1 MKKLLLILFC
11 LPLISFG
18 QITTK
23 KVAETNKDYLFT
35 PYDSTLNFLKE
46 NYKGYIGQKL
56 YTKGKS
62 ESLRFGSYDRFFK
75 DYKKSLTSNSNRY
88 KCCDKYY
95 SKYNELVGK
104 YFIVLDAF
112 EYSSKDE
119 ESIFLK
125 LKEEES
131 GDIVYYNYDNR
142 YGFYFDFVVV
152 GYFLKQK
159 ETYLDEEFIIRG
171 KSWVSKDKPMIDMNS
186 GKIVDF
192 SAGSKWKC
200 VDLTIEEKYYSL
212 SLILENKL
220 NEQIFI
226 DLRYLNTEHYV
237 FTLSNAEQYKNK
249 FGEEKWKMIIEGKVN
264 IGFTEEMVLIAFGKP
279 KEINKSKNSDQWVYE
294 NQFLYFENG
303 KLTHFN

>member
-1 MKKLLLILFC
+1 MKKLLLILLCF
-11 LPLISFG
+11 PMIGFG

-23 KVAETNKDYLFT
+23 KVTDKNNDYLFT

-62 ESLRFGSYDRFFK
+62 ETLREGSYDRFFI
-75 DYKKSLTSNSNRY
+75 DYKKSLTSKSNRY
-88 KCCDKYY
+88 KCCDQYY

-112 EYSSKDE
+112 EYSKRDE
-119 ESIFLK
+119 KNIFLK
-125 LKEEES
+125 LEEEES

-142 YGFYFDFVVV
+142 YYFYFDFIVT

-159 ETYLDEEFIIRG
+159 ENYLDKEFIIRG
-171 KSWVSKDKPMIDMNS
+171 KSWVSKDEPMIDMNT

-192 SAGSKWKC
+192 SAGSKWKY

-212 SLILENKL
+212 SLILENRL
-220 NEQIFI
+220 NEQIFC
-226 DLRYLNTEHYV
+226 DLLYLNSEHYL
-237 FTLSNAEQYKNK
+237 FTLENAEKYKNK
-249 FGEEKWKMIIEGKVN
+249 FGEKKWKKIIEGKIS

-279 KEINKSKNSDQWVYE
+279 KEINKSTDNDQWVYE
-294 NQFLYFENG
+294 NQFLYFEDG
-303 KLTHFN
+303 ILTYFN